1 MSVQIIID
9 GKHSTDVLAELKIL
23 SDALG
28 SKPEQLE
35 LPLDLPKVNSV
46 DPALED
52 SNETVEKEVIYNP
65 EPITGLFKKLSRGDH
80 KREADKMIAAGEKDE
95 AILSL
100 LSRGQQKRVEEALK
114 TTIKEYSIAN
124 KCNFNIPKENNIEEE
139 VVITNKVETVNVD
152 VPKSKADEA
161 LGLFDDE
168 PEVENQQVTLE
179 SLSDMIKTKCRDENG
194 KDIPEMYAAVRSEL
208 KNCVGKDKEPRL
220 SNVPESKY
228 TDLFNSIN
236 SIVLPKKR

>member
-28 SKPEQLE
+28 SKSEQLE
-35 LPLDLPKVNSV
+35 LPLNLPKVNSV

-52 SNETVEKEVIYNP
+52 SDETVVTEVTKENGKIELKEIN
-65 EPITGLFKKLSRGDH
+65 EKKLSRGDH
-80 KREADKMIAAGEKDE
+80 KREADKMIAAGEKDKE
-95 AILSL
+95 IFPL
-100 LSRGQQKRVEEALK
+100 LSRGQQKRVEDALAA
-114 TTIKEYSIAN
+114 KEEVVEQNEMKQSM
-124 KCNFNIPKENNIEEE
+124 EEE
-139 VVITNKVETVNVD
+139 VVVNTPQVEEVKPEETV
-152 VPKSKADEA
+152 S
-161 LGLFDDE
+161 GLFDDE
-168 PEVENQQVTLE
+168 PKVENQQVTLK
-179 SLSDMIKTKCRDENG
+179 SLSDMIKTKCRDKNG
-194 KDIPEMYAAVRSEL
+194 KDIPEMYAAVRAEL

-236 SIVLPKKR
+236 SIVLPKKDDILA